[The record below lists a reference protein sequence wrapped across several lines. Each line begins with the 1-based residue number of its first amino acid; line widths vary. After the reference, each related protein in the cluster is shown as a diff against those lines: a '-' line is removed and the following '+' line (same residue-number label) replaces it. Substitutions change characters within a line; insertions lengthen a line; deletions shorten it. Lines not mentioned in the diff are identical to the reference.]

1 MLIVEYLLYGCWPDD
16 DPQGAG
22 SWTYG
27 APTSIFRGHRR
38 QRRSNRPRMTL
49 SRAGGTSD
57 GGIEAKNK
65 SYPSGLLH
73 RRGPQTSGDVGDVF
87 VGRWEG
93 HPANAGD
100 HTARYVVGGTAMMVE
115 HPYIA
120 GVPPAGGSLMVM
132 VAAGFMALSWCC
144 WAERAMIGDK
154 KAS

>member
-1 MLIVEYLLYGCWPDD
+1 MK
-16 DPQGAG
+16 
-22 SWTYG
+22 
-27 APTSIFRGHRR
+27 
-38 QRRSNRPRMTL
+38 L

-57 GGIEAKNK
+57 GGIEDKNK

-87 VGRWEG
+87 VGIWEG

-100 HTARYVVGGTAMMVE
+100 HTAGYVVGGTAMMVE
-115 HPYIA
+115 HPNIA